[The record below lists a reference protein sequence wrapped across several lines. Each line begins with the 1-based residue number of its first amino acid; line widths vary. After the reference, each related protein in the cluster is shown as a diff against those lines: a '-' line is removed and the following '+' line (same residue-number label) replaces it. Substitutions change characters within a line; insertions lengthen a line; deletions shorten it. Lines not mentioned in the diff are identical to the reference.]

1 MLPIYYKKKD
11 TVEIKHEICTHFP
24 PHLHA
29 SVECVCVTSGTLE
42 FGVGEELYH
51 MEKGDFGIVF
61 PDLIH
66 HNQVFDTRKC
76 TAYYLIFAPS
86 LCGPYQ
92 EMMQEYCPKQPVIPK
107 SFVHPDVTAAFK
119 SLFHYP
125 AKEQQEVIQQ
135 AWIQLILARTLPLY
149 EMIDKK
155 TVGSHDIVYETVS
168 YISRHFREPVSLTQM
183 AKDLGYSPY
192 ALSRV
197 FSGTF
202 HRNFNQ
208 YINETRLDYACNL
221 LQYTDQPVTEVS
233 EASGFE
239 SLRTFNRVFKDRYR
253 MTPREYRQNIT
264 HSMVLPP
271 RPEDVL

>member
-1 MLPIYYKKKD
+1 MLPLYFKKKD
-11 TVEIKHEICTHFP
+11 MVEIKHEICGHFP
-24 PHLHA
+24 PHLH
-29 SVECVCVTSGTLE
+29 SSIECVYVTSGSLE
-42 FGVGEELYH
+42 LGVGEELYH

-76 TAYYLIFAPS
+76 TAYYLIASPS

-107 SFVHPDVTAAFK
+107 NQLHPDVVAAFK
-119 SLFHYP
+119 SLFKYP
-125 AKEQQEVIQQ
+125 AKEQEEVIHQ
-135 AWIQLILARTLPLY
+135 AWIHIILARTLPLY
-149 EMIDKK
+149 EMVDKNS
-155 TVGSHDIVYETVS
+155 VGSHDIVYETVS
-168 YISRHFREPVSLTQM
+168 YISKNFREPISLSQM

-208 YINETRLDYACNL
+208 YVNERRLDYACNL
-221 LQYTDQPVTEVS
+221 LKYTDQSITDVS
-233 EASGFE
+233 ENSGFE
-239 SLRTFNRVFKDRYR
+239 SLRTFNRVFKERYHV
-253 MTPREYRQNIT
+253 TPREYRQRANY
-264 HSMVLPP
+264 SAVVPP
-271 RPEDVL
+271 VGDEE